1 MTLFW
6 KCLGLKYLTK
16 PSNELDG
23 KIGEKQETQG
33 SQAKLN
39 SGASKNVCVSVC
51 LALSFFL

>member
-6 KCLGLKYLTK
+6 KRLGLKYLTK

-39 SGASKNVCVSVC
+39 FWC
-51 LALSFFL
+51 L